1 MNQTNN
7 PTSQVIS
14 TYRHLYNL
22 TYRAFAEKLTEHLVN
37 TGISHASVQNWEKG
51 MTDPNTDFLLTLLVV
66 HADWRRQ
73 FAIDCL
79 VAKLPE
85 VFERVDGS
93 IQILS

>member
-1 MNQTNN
+1 MNETTN
-7 PTSQVIS
+7 PAALVIAE
-14 TYRHLYNL
+14 TRKRNGL
-22 TYRAFAEKLTEHLVN
+22 TYRAFAEKITEHLVN
-37 TGISHASVQNWEKG
+37 LTISHQTIMNWEKG
-51 MTDPNTDFLLTLLVV
+51 CTEPPTDFLLTCLVV

-93 IQILS
+93 IQILI